1 MGCEIKKLSV
11 GLSNCNEWPS
21 LPKAGI
27 WTPNDFV
34 IPATTAAVP
43 ATLKTYMQAALLNVS
58 TSVRIYQYPI
68 FDKITDVSEAKVRVQ
83 QSSGRTIP
91 VREGLKRFDVEW
103 SINICLHRAMYTHRA
118 RNGRWI
124 FIDSDDNY
132 IVTKNTDGDFSGFKI
147 SLFDTD
153 SIKFNDGANP
163 SISPAFLELANP
175 NELNKSVYMIPA
187 PFTDELDIL
196 TDVTVTEVT
205 GTTTV
210 ITVDVAQT
218 CDDTPVLGLV
228 TANFKVLKASDGST
242 QTIVAAAVSATPG
255 RYTLTG
261 TALATGTIAI
271 LSTSNYEADAT
282 VFTVPY
288 P

>member
-1 MGCEIKKLSV
+1 MQNALIAL
-11 GLSNCNEWPS
+11 
-21 LPKAGI
+21 
-27 WTPNDFV
+27 
-34 IPATTAAVP
+34 TAR
-43 ATLKTYMQAALLNVS
+43 N
-58 TSVRIYQYPI
+58 YQYPI
-68 FDKITDVSEAKVRVQ
+68 FDKITDSSEAKVRVQ

-91 VREGLKRFDVEW
+91 VREGLKRFDIEW
-103 SINICLHRAMYTHRA
+103 SINICLHRAMYTHRT
-118 RNGRWI
+118 RTGRWI
-124 FIDSDDNY
+124 FIDSNDNY
-132 IVTKNTDGDFSGFKI
+132 IVTKNSDGDFSGFKI

-153 SIKFNDGANP
+153 SIKFNDGSNP

-175 NELNKSVYMIPA
+175 NEINQAIYMIPA
-187 PFTDELDIL
+187 AFTDELDIL
-196 TDVTVTEVT
+196 TDVTLTEVT

-210 ITVDVAQT
+210 ITVDVKQT

-228 TANFKVLKASDGST
+228 TANFQVKKTSDGST

-271 LSTSNYEADAT
+271 LSTSNYEALAT
-282 VFTVPY
+282 AFTVPF

>member
-1 MGCEIKKLSV
+1 MSCETKKKSV
-11 GLSNCNEWPS
+11 GLSECNEWPS
-21 LPKAGI
+21 QIKTGI

-34 IPATTAAVP
+34 IPAATAASPVL
-43 ATLKTYMQAALLNVS
+43 LKAFMQAALITTTES
-58 TSVRIYQYPI
+58 SRIYQYPI
-68 FDKITDVSEAKVRVQ
+68 MDKVTDVSEAKVRVQ

-91 VREGLKRFDVEW
+91 VREGLKRFDIEW
-103 SINICLHRAMYTHRA
+103 SINICLHRAMFTHRT
-118 RNGRWI
+118 RTGRWI
-124 FIDSDDNY
+124 IVDFNDDY
-132 IVTKNTDGDFSGFKI
+132 VFTKNTDGDFSGFKV

-153 SIKFNDGANP
+153 SIKFNTGSEP

-175 NELNKSVYMIPA
+175 NELNQNGYMTDA
-187 PFTDELDIL
+187 SFTDELDIL

-210 ITVDVAQT
+210 ITVDVKQT
-218 CDDTPVLGLV
+218 CDATPVLGLV
-228 TANFKVLKASDGST
+228 TANFLVKKTSDGST
-242 QTIVAAAVSATPG
+242 QTVVAAAVSATPG

-271 LSTSNYEADAT
+271 LSTSNYEALAT
-282 VFTVPY
+282 AFTVPF

>member
-1 MGCEIKKLSV
+1 MSCEIRKLSV
-11 GLSNCNEWPS
+11 GLADCNEWPA

-34 IPATTAAVP
+34 IPAATAAVA
-43 ATLKTYMQAALLNVS
+43 ATLKTYMQTALLALTGRN
-58 TSVRIYQYPI
+58 YQYPI
-68 FDKITDVSEAKVRVQ
+68 FDKITDNSEAKVRVQ

-91 VREGLKRFDVEW
+91 VREGLKRFDIEW
-103 SINICLHRAMYTHRA
+103 SINICLHRAMYTHRT
-118 RNGRWI
+118 RTGRWI

-132 IVTKNTDGDFSGFKI
+132 IVTQNSDGDYSGFKV

-175 NELNKSVYMIPA
+175 NEINRSIYMIPA
-187 PFTDELDIL
+187 LFTDELDIL

-210 ITVDVAQT
+210 ITVDVAQS

-228 TANFKVLKASDGST
+228 TANFQVKKTSDGST

-261 TALATGTIAI
+261 TSLATGTIAI
-271 LSTSNYEADAT
+271 LSTSNYEALAT
-282 VFTVPY
+282 AFTVPF

>member
-1 MGCEIKKLSV
+1 MACDIEKLAL

-27 WTPNDFV
+27 WTPGDFT
-34 IPATTAAVP
+34 IPAATAAD
-43 ATLKTYMQAALLNVS
+43 AALLKTYMQDALLDVD
-58 TSVRIYQYPI
+58 TSARIYQFPI

-91 VREGLKRFDVEW
+91 VREGLKRFDIEW
-103 SINICLHRAMYTHRA
+103 SINICLHRATYTHRS

-132 IVTKNTDGDFSGFKI
+132 IVTKNSDGDFAGFKV

-175 NELNKSVYMIPA
+175 NEINKSVYMVPA
-187 PFTDELDIL
+187 AFTDELNIL
-196 TDVTVTEVT
+196 TDVEISQGTSTTSIIKVTVT
-205 GTTTV
+205 
-210 ITVDVAQT
+210 QT
-218 CDDTPVLGLV
+218 CDGTPVSGLV
-228 TANFKVLKASDGST
+228 TADFVVKKTSDGST
-242 QTIVAAAVSATPG
+242 QTITAAEVSGSPG
-255 RYTLTG
+255 TYNLSG
-261 TALATGTIAI
+261 TSLATGTVAI
-271 LSTSNYEADAT
+271 LSTSGYEMAAT
-282 VFTVPY
+282 AVTVPHA
-288 P
+288 